1 MAVRESQKNASVKW
15 HRENMGT
22 LACKVKREQAEE
34 FKAFCQLQGTSANTV
49 LKSFVLSCIGS
60 GNIVPNAV
68 GVSENELI
76 PPDTIEAA
84 RSAAEQSGE
93 TVAAFISRAIN
104 TQAQRDKLTSKLGQ
118 R

>member
-1 MAVRESQKNASVKW
+1 MAERKAKWQNDYIARTYDRVNLTLPKGDKERIESHAAGTGESVNAFI
-15 HRENMGT
+15 RRAINEAMQRT
-22 LACKVKREQAEE
+22 
-34 FKAFCQLQGTSANTV
+34 
-49 LKSFVLSCIGS
+49 
-60 GNIVPNAV
+60 
-68 GVSENELI
+68 VSEYEQL
-76 PPDTIEAA
+76 PTDTLEAA